1 LYQFLRELF
10 FNSFTFFLCLEFIS
24 ASIFESKPT
33 SIPSSSLSS
42 TTQIT
47 NQASSGSMIF
57 GLTDM
62 DEQLIQDWISILL
75 HLSKPT
81 TPSPTPGSSSSLK
94 NSKKKTNNNSNY
106 NLNHSLSLSSIGFNA
121 SNPFQERI
129 TNFLEGEIV
138 WKELPLKD
146 RLICLRGM
154 KLLRKAMASHNSSSS
169 SEEETKSHSQE
180 EAKEQSFNDFLSFLN
195 LQHCDLNQKTPKP
208 NGELSRVSSNNSL
221 SSITG
226 KMNLLSPA
234 NLSQWKHSDSFRY
247 QFNIFHNDSDSESPA
262 TKAEPIKKESK
273 LIEKE
278 EEEWKESLNPSF
290 PQLIQAFHDFLLSL
304 LESHLKTVTTWLS
317 LQSLSIFQQLLDQ
330 YGEERVIIETT
341 SVSGKKSTLLL
352 DDVTNDGNINSSSA
366 QDLSINL
373 FPKGKSRSP
382 KPSRRLKLSLPRKKK
397 MKIRRNWKSF
407 YLQLIQ
413 VGVNFVSS
421 SCRFIFIVSFS
432 RNVIETI
439 RITVFIMI

>member
-1 LYQFLRELF
+1 LSQILF
-10 FNSFTFFLCLEFIS
+10 FSFFSFLFLLEFIS
-24 ASIFESKPT
+24 ASIFEAQPNREV
-33 SIPSSSLSS
+33 IPSSSSSS

-47 NQASSGSMIF
+47 NQASSGSMMF
-57 GLTDM
+57 GLADT

-75 HLSKPT
+75 HLSKPI
-81 TPSPTPGSSSSLK
+81 TPSPTTGGANSSSSLK
-94 NSKKKTNNNSNY
+94 KNKTNDNSHY

-129 TNFLEGEIV
+129 TNFLEGETV

-154 KLLRKAMASHNSSSS
+154 KLLRKAMAFHNSSSS
-169 SEEETKSHSQE
+169 SSSEETAKSHSQE
-180 EAKEQSFNDFLSFLN
+180 EAKEQSFSDFLSFLN
-195 LQHCDLNQKTPKP
+195 SQHCDLNQKIPKT

-226 KMNLLSPA
+226 KMSLLSPTG
-234 NLSQWKHSDSFRY
+234 LTQWKHSDSFRY
-247 QFNIFHNDSDSESPA
+247 QFNIFHNESDSESPA
-262 TKAEPIKKESK
+262 IKVEPVKEESK
-273 LIEKE
+273 LIEESE
-278 EEEWKESLNPSF
+278 EDEWKESLNPSF
-290 PQLIQAFHDFLLSL
+290 PQLIQSLHDFILSR
-304 LESHLKTVTTWLS
+304 LENHLKTVTTWLS

-341 SVSGKKSTLLL
+341 SVSGRKSTLLL
-352 DDVTNDGNINSSSA
+352 EDEANDGNTNSKSS

-407 YLQLIQ
+407 FLQLIQ
-413 VGVNFVSS
+413 V
-421 SCRFIFIVSFS
+421 
-432 RNVIETI
+432 
-439 RITVFIMI
+439 